1 MVIVKKMHV
10 GMCAVFERLSV
21 QFLQVYFLTALSNSH
36 LYVSRWTGSMVT
48 KSPLLPT

>member
-1 MVIVKKMHV
+1 MVIVNMHV

-21 QFLQVYFLTALSNSH
+21 QFLQVYFLIALSNSH